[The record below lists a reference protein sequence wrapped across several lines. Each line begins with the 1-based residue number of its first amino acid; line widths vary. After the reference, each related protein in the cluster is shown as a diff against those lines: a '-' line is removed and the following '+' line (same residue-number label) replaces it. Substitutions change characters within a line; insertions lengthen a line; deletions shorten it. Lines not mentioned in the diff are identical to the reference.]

1 MLEGPLSRTHAACER
16 NEAVVIVA
24 SLSRATATVLALG
37 NAGQLRAASESGG
50 VAAVPATRYA
60 MQD

>member
-16 NEAVVIVA
+16 NEAAVVA
-24 SLSRATATVLALG
+24 SLSRATMTELALG
-37 NAGQLRAASESGG
+37 NAGQLRAASDSGG
-50 VAAVPATRYA
+50 VPAVPATRYA